1 MPFIDKEAFAGG
13 HVPFP
18 NGGVGRSSHHES
30 VEHSNTI
37 DVARVTPVQKKRKLH
52 SVYQQSLHEGISKSK
67 CHAQSVVYFKTPI
80 HSVSSVL
87 VDHSL
92 AVESSEP
99 VTSMEPSSES
109 AMQLTLSSWSPEKS
123 MQNYYEARIASN
135 EICTW

>member
-1 MPFIDKEAFAGG
+1 MSLLKRVKGGKKDIILLLNSGLVPFIDKKAFASG

-67 CHAQSVVYFKTPI
+67 C
-80 HSVSSVL
+80 
-87 VDHSL
+87 
-92 AVESSEP
+92 
-99 VTSMEPSSES
+99 
-109 AMQLTLSSWSPEKS
+109 
-123 MQNYYEARIASN
+123 R
-135 EICTW
+135 